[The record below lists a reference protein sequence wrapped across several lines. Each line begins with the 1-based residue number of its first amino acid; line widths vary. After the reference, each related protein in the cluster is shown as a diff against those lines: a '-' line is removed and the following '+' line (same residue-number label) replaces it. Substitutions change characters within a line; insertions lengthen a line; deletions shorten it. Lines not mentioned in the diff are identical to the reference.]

1 MKVFAI
7 LCILFSWSQVALSND
22 VRVVKRGGNQQ
33 NVVRIEV
40 SDPEHFNDKDYRN
53 YMRQSKYDY
62 KGHRYANR
70 KLRRRVRQ
78 LEWLCNSCKKR
89 YFS

>member
-40 SDPEHFNDKDYRN
+40 SDPEDLNDKD
-53 YMRQSKYDY
+53 
-62 KGHRYANR
+62 
-70 KLRRRVRQ
+70 
-78 LEWLCNSCKKR
+78 
-89 YFS
+89 